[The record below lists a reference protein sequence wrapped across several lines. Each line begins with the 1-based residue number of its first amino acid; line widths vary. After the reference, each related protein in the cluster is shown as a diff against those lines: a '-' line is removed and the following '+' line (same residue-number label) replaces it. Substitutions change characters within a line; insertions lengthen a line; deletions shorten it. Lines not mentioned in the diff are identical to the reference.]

1 MRYKSLYVYSTAAQ
15 LVLNAPSYTILN
27 CVARSSVQRRKV
39 HVCSTLRGRGCQRC
53 FVCSEVL
60 VLPSSNNTR
69 YTMVLINSCQN
80 GFIVKWRSAAWRKR
94 VHSLDLTHSGQ
105 IQNYSH
111 LGTLRD
117 AQGRSGT
124 LRGAYHFTQKLQ
136 LKMNSGYLYIY
147 MRLCV
152 TSFTHSLIP
161 RQILPSGYETIQ
173 KCPIIHVRYL

>member
-80 GFIVKWRSAAWRKR
+80 GFIVKCRSAACRKR

-117 AQGRSGT
+117 AQGCLG
-124 LRGAYHFTQKLQ
+124 GAYHFTQKLQ

-173 KCPIIHVRYL
+173 KRPIIHVRYL